1 MSKKLP
7 MNYYYFALT
16 EAVIGFEETFYS
28 FSEDDGSAI
37 VHVTLLSGALTND
50 VVVTV
55 VTEDDE
61 AVGKP
66 LTHSHCIFPH
76 IYMSNMSLCTWDVC
90 RIIQKNETPYETSL
104 LS

>member
-1 MSKKLP
+1 MSEKIAH
-7 MNYYYFALT
+7 YFTLT

-28 FSEDDGSAI
+28 FSEDDGGAPV
-37 VHVTLLSGALTND
+37 VHVTLLSGALTSD

-66 LTHSHCIFPH
+66 LTHSHCIFLH
-76 IYMSNMSLCTWDVC
+76 IYMSNWGLCTWDVC
-90 RIIQKNETPYETSL
+90 MFN
-104 LS
+104 